1 VYVIVQGG
9 KNLSDKEDLL
19 LQLAEASNDTEDRY
33 ADDEQGEQ
41 GPSLLERWIDW
52 ANAVDA

>member
-19 LQLAEASNDTEDRY
+19 LQLAEASNDTEDHY

-41 GPSLLERWIDW
+41 CPSLLERWIDW

>member
-1 VYVIVQGG
+1 VYAIVQGG

-19 LQLAEASNDTEDRY
+19 LQLAEASNETEDRY
-33 ADDEQGEQ
+33 TDNEQGDQ